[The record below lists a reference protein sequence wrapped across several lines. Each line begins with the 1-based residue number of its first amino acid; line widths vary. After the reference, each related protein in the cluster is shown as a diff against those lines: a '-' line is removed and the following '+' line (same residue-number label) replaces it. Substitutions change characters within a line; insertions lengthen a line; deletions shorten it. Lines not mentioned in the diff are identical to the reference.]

1 MAPAA
6 VWAARLE
13 ARAVEARALGTYP
26 AETAAAPGGM
36 RFMKTALDGSGW
48 AWAAVAL
55 LAALLSLGVWAFRG
69 YLDPE
74 AIFWF
79 SNLRLC

>member
-1 MAPAA
+1 
-6 VWAARLE
+6 
-13 ARAVEARALGTYP
+13 
-26 AETAAAPGGM
+26 
-36 RFMKTALDGSGW
+36 MKTALDGSGW

-55 LAALLSLGVWAFRG
+55 LAALLSLGVWAFHG